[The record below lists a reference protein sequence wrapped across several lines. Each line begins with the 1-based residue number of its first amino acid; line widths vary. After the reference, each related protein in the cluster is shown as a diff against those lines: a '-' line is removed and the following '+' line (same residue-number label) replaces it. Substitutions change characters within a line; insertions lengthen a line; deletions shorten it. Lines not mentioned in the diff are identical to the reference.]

1 MYTKKVQF
9 NDFFGKKREAEVHF
23 NLTSHEVFK
32 LLVEFQAIF
41 AWTEKMKD
49 RDPDGVTDTA
59 EVIEFYNYVEEI
71 ILAAWGSPDA
81 DGLHFRKGGVYDF
94 KESALFHS
102 CMQMFVEDPK
112 AANELVDGLM
122 PKDLQEIVKR
132 ADANLAELA
141 KSSEAGDQDLAKQ
154 IQQLQALQA
163 QQAAGQSAVT
173 PIAPGAQTVPGQ
185 VVVG

>member
-1 MYTKKVQF
+1 MYIKKIKF
-9 NDFFGKKREAEVHF
+9 EDFFGKTREQEVHF

-41 AWTEKMKD
+41 EWTEKMKD
-49 RDPDGVTDTA
+49 RDPDGKTDTA
-59 EVIEFYNYVEEI
+59 EVIEFYNNVEEI
-71 ILAAWGSPDA
+71 ILAAWGQPDP

-94 KESALFHS
+94 KESALFHK

-112 AANELVDGLM
+112 QANELVDGLM

-141 KSSEAGDQDLAKQ
+141 KSGTAPEN
-154 IQQLQALQA
+154 IQA
-163 QQAAGQSAVT
+163 QIDLLLAQRAAAEGNTAVT

-185 VVVG
+185 VVG

>member
-1 MYTKKVQF
+1 MYIKKLEF
-9 NDFFGKKREAEVHF
+9 NDFFGKKREQEVHF

-41 AWTEKMKD
+41 EWTEKMKD
-49 RDPDGVTDTA
+49 RDPNGVTDTA
-59 EVIEFYNYVEEI
+59 EVIEFYNNVEEI
-71 ILAAWGSPDA
+71 ILAAWGQPDP

-94 KESALFHS
+94 KESALFHK
-102 CMQMFVEDPK
+102 CMQLFVEDP
-112 AANELVDGLM
+112 AEANKLVDGLM

-141 KSSEAGDQDLAKQ
+141 KSGDIGDEDIQKQIDALLAKKR
-154 IQQLQALQA
+154 AVE
-163 QQAAGQSAVT
+163 GQSTVT
-173 PIAPGAQTVPGQ
+173 PITPGADTVQGQ

>member
-1 MYTKKVQF
+1 LYIKKIEF
-9 NDFFGKKREAEVHF
+9 LDFFGKKREQEVHF

-32 LLVEFQAIF
+32 HLVEFQAIF
-41 AWTEKMKD
+41 EWTEKMKD

-59 EVIEFYNYVEEI
+59 EVIEFYNNVEEI
-71 ILAAWGSPDA
+71 ILAAWGQPDP

-94 KESALFHS
+94 KESALFHK
-102 CMQMFVEDPK
+102 CMQMFVESPK
-112 AANELVDGLM
+112 EANELVDGLM

-141 KSSEAGDQDLAKQ
+141 KSGEAPE
-154 IQQLQALQA
+154 ALQA
-163 QQAAGQSAVT
+163 QIDALLAQKAAAEAPSTVT

-185 VVVG
+185 VVS

>member
-1 MYTKKVQF
+1 LYTKKVKF
-9 NDFFGKKREAEVHF
+9 ADFFGKEREATVHF

-49 RDPDGVTDTA
+49 RDPDAVTDTA
-59 EVIEFYNYVEEI
+59 EVIEFYNYVEDI
-71 ILAAWGSPDA
+71 ILAAWGEPDP

-94 KESALFHS
+94 KESALFHN
-102 CMQMFVEDPK
+102 CMQTFVENP
-112 AANELVDGLM
+112 AEANQLVDGLM

-141 KSSEAGDQDLAKQ
+141 KNPDNDADLQKQ
-154 IQQLQALQA
+154 IDLLLAQKAA
-163 QQAAGQSAVT
+163 QQSAPAVT
-173 PIAPGAQTVPGQ
+173 PIAPGVQTVPGQ
-185 VVVG
+185 VV

>member
-1 MYTKKVQF
+1 MYSKKVVF
-9 NDFFGKKREAEVHF
+9 NDFFGKRREEEVFF

-49 RDPDGVTDTA
+49 RDPDGVTDTG
-59 EVIEFYNYVEEI
+59 EVIEFYNYVEQI
-71 ILAAWGSPDA
+71 ILEAWGVPDP
-81 DGLHFRKGGVYDF
+81 DGRYFRKGGVYDF
-94 KESALFHS
+94 KESALFHK

-112 AANELVDGLM
+112 QANELVDGLM

-141 KSSEAGDQDLAKQ
+141 KSTDAGDQDLAAR
-154 IQQLQALQA
+154 IAELQMLQA
-163 QQAAGQSAVT
+163 QQAPPSVT
-173 PIAPGAQTVPGQ
+173 AITPGAATVPGQ
-185 VVVG
+185 VIG

>member
-1 MYTKKVQF
+1 MYIKKIEF
-9 NDFFGKKREAEVHF
+9 NDFFGKKREQEVHF

-41 AWTEKMKD
+41 EWTEKMKD
-49 RDPDGVTDTA
+49 RDPDGKTDTA
-59 EVIEFYNYVEEI
+59 EVIEFYNNVEEI
-71 ILAAWGSPDA
+71 ILAAWGQPDP

-94 KESALFHS
+94 KESALFHK
-102 CMQMFVEDPK
+102 CMQLFVEDPK
-112 AANELVDGLM
+112 QANELVDGLM

-141 KSSEAGDQDLAKQ
+141 KSGEAPEN
-154 IQQLQALQA
+154 IQA
-163 QQAAGQSAVT
+163 QIDALLAQRAAAEGNTTVT

-185 VVVG
+185 VVG

>member
-1 MYTKKVQF
+1 MYIKKIEF
-9 NDFFGKKREAEVHF
+9 LDFFGKKREQEVHF

-41 AWTEKMKD
+41 EWTEKMKD

-59 EVIEFYNYVEEI
+59 EVLEFYNNVEDI
-71 ILAAWGSPDA
+71 ILAAWGQPDP

-94 KESALFHS
+94 KESALFHK
-102 CMQMFVEDPK
+102 CMQLFVEDP
-112 AANELVDGLM
+112 AEANKLVDGLM

-141 KSSEAGDQDLAKQ
+141 KSGDAPDELQARLDALLAEKAAREAGA
-154 IQQLQALQA
+154 
-163 QQAAGQSAVT
+163 SVT
-173 PIAPGAQTVPGQ
+173 PIAPGASTVQGQ